1 MHKLSAMLKSGPL
14 DAENLME
21 YAERLTQLSGGA
33 IPLPNLEIRV
43 KDKAIK
49 HLEPN
54 QKAVY
59 TFSYKN
65 RPLKIGIA
73 GAKSHARLSSQ
84 HYLPNSCKSN
94 LAKKIL
100 KLHSLVQFEE
110 LTNIQNIGNWI
121 KENCERIDLIYTNID
136 NWTLR
141 LIESAMHYKY
151 KPLFEG
157 TEKNIIEVI
166 NNQISVY

>member
-1 MHKLSAMLKSGPL
+1 MVAFQLNKIVKSSVTRNHTMG
-14 DAENLME
+14 
-21 YAERLTQLSGGA
+21 SFS
-33 IPLPNLEIRV
+33 
-43 KDKAIK
+43 
-49 HLEPN
+49 
-54 QKAVY
+54 Y

-141 LIESAMHYKY
+141 LI
-151 KPLFEG
+151 
-157 TEKNIIEVI
+157 
-166 NNQISVY
+166 